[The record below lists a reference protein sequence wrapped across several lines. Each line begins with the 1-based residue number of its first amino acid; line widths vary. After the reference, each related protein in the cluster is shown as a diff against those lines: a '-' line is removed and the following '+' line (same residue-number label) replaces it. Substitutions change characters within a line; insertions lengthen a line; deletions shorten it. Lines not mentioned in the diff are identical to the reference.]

1 MALTLDQAIAQ
12 AVTQIQAALPS
23 LRIGHTA
30 TMPLRVSVW
39 RNPAPAGGRTA
50 GLVEVLADIPAS
62 IVPGDLD
69 GEQVTAPL
77 GLAGDRGDHV
87 GYLRYGTDVRPG
99 DEIRHGTERYKVE
112 SVARSAD
119 DAQIS
124 AWSTCVVTALSQL

>member
-1 MALTLDQAIAQ
+1 MPTIDQAITQ
-12 AVTQIQAALPS
+12 AVTQIQAALPA
-23 LRIGHTA
+23 LRLGHTA
-30 TMPLRVSVW
+30 TMPLRISVW
-39 RNPAPAGGRTA
+39 RNPAPTGGRTA
-50 GLVEVLADIPAS
+50 GLTEVLTAIPAS

-99 DEIRHGTERYKVE
+99 DELRHGAARYKVE
-112 SVARSAD
+112 SVARSLD

-124 AWSTCVVTALSQL
+124 AWSTCVVTALSKL